1 MIILLA
7 IMFPKDVASNMLYIG
22 PPLFIDLLKSF
33 LPLMMK

>member
-1 MIILLA
+1 MAILLA
-7 IMFPKDVASNMLYIG
+7 IMFAEDVVCNMLYIG